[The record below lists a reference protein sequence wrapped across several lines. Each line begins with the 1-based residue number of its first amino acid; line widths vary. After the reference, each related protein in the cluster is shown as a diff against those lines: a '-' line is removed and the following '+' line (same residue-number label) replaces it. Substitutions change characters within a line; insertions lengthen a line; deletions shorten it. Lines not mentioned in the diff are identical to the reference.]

1 MAVYLASHVFGD
13 CEALKHEERS
23 TAGGSAFRT
32 RIHEQ
37 SRLLLPTTI
46 TIMEAQ
52 LRPDA
57 DLIEGLMVYL
67 APSPRKVSGRY
78 ETTMREF
85 ELAKVDAFDMYDENV
100 EIN

>member
-1 MAVYLASHVFGD
+1 
-13 CEALKHEERS
+13 
-23 TAGGSAFRT
+23 
-32 RIHEQ
+32 
-37 SRLLLPTTI
+37 
-46 TIMEAQ
+46 MEAQ